1 MLYLS
6 RLLLNQACRSV
17 RRDIS
22 DCQQMHRTVMR
33 AFPGT
38 SDIDTGARASMGVLY
53 RVEYSRLVNAP
64 RLLVQSGVEPKWSNL
79 PEGYLLDT
87 EPDLDNPACK
97 NIEAAYAQFDN
108 GDVLVF
114 CLKANPT
121 RKINTS
127 LKTERGTGSA
137 KRNGNRVFIGDE
149 NEQLKWLTRK
159 AEESGFELLTA
170 AIAKTEIADVQISNE
185 QKVSGR
191 KRVCDTQS
199 AAQELVLRGCTFS
212 GRLRVVDSLRFRS
225 ALVNGIGSGKAY
237 GFGLLSVAKPR
248 A

>member
-17 RRDIS
+17 RSDIS
-22 DCQQMHRTVMR
+22 DCRQMHRTVMR
-33 AFPGT
+33 AFPG
-38 SDIDTGARASMGVLY
+38 SLDVDTGARASMGVLY
-53 RVEYSRLVNAP
+53 RVEHSRLVNAP
-64 RLLVQSGVEPKWSNL
+64 RLLVQSRVEPDWSKL
-79 PEGYLLDT
+79 PQGYLLDT

-97 NIEAAYAQFDN
+97 NIEAAYAQFAE

-114 CLKANPT
+114 CLMANPT
-121 RKINTS
+121 RKTNTS
-127 LKTERGTGSA
+127 LKTEREAGSA

-149 NEQLKWLTRK
+149 NEQLKWLARK

-170 AIAKTEIADVQISNE
+170 AIAQTEIADVQISNE
-185 QKVSGR
+185 QKVSGK
-191 KRVCDTQS
+191 KRLSDTQS
-199 AAQELVLRGCTFS
+199 PTQELVLRGCTFS

-237 GFGLLSVAKPR
+237 GFGLLSVARPR